1 MDPFAVKSRLTKP
14 QLREFQNRK
23 LHKFITEQI
32 YPFSRHYQHLF
43 NQNKIDPKKIKT
55 IEDLQ
60 RIPFTSKADL
70 IPVGQDSERFR
81 DFILQPDKD
90 KIRRHWPLDRLFKLM
105 ASSMVRG
112 PEYAFQKIRQEYKPV
127 FITFTTGTTARPVP
141 FVYSQ
146 YDIKNLYTSGAR
158 MIDLFCMNEVER
170 SVNMFPY
177 APHLAFW
184 QVVFGGLA
192 ADVLILSTGGG
203 KVMTSE
209 ASVGTLLKMKP
220 SMILGV
226 PSYVYHVL
234 RIAKEKGC
242 DLSSVRKVVLGASKV
257 TDSFK
262 LRLMNLLAAMG
273 AHDVAVF
280 GTYGFTEARCAWGE
294 CPSPAGVS
302 SGYHLYPDKEIF
314 EIVDP
319 KTGEV
324 RKDGEDGELVYT
336 PIDSRASTVIRY
348 RTGDFVKGGITYEPC
363 PYCHRTVPRISSDI
377 IRISDV
383 QDIQLSKI
391 KGTLVNFNN
400 FTYVLSDLEAVT
412 EWQIEIRKKDNDPFE
427 VDELV
432 IYVCVKNGTNCVQL
446 EEEIRKKIS
455 LATEI
460 SPNAVVFLPIEE
472 IVKRLELETASK
484 ERRIID
490 SRPKN

>member
-1 MDPFAVKSRLTKP
+1 MDPFAHTSRLSKQ
-14 QLREFQNRK
+14 QLQELQNRK
-23 LHKFITEQI
+23 LRQFILEQV
-32 YPFSRHYQHLF
+32 YPFSLHYRHLF
-43 NQNKIDPKKIKT
+43 QQNKIDPKKIKT
-55 IEDLQ
+55 IQDLA

-70 IPVGQDSERFR
+70 IPIGQDSERFK
-81 DFILQPDKD
+81 DFILHPNKD
-90 KIRRHWPLDRLFKLM
+90 KIRRCWSIGKVLRLM

-112 PEYAFQKIRQEYKPV
+112 PEFALQKIRREYKPI
-127 FITFTTGTTARPVP
+127 FITFTTGTTAQPVP
-141 FVYSQ
+141 FVYSG

-158 MIDLFCMNEVER
+158 MIDLFQLNETER
-170 SVNMFPY
+170 VVNMFPY

-192 ADVLILSTGGG
+192 SDVLILSTGGG

-220 SMILGV
+220 SMIIGV

-242 DLSSVRKVVLGASKV
+242 DLSFVKKIALGAAKV
-257 TDSFK
+257 SDSFK

-273 AHDVAVF
+273 AHDVAIF

-294 CPSPAGVS
+294 CPAPAGVS

-314 EIVDP
+314 EVIDP

-324 RKDGEDGELVYT
+324 KGDGEDGELVYT

-383 QDIQLSKI
+383 QDIKLSKI

-400 FTYVLSDLEAVT
+400 FTYVLSDIEAVT

-427 VDELV
+427 VDELA
-432 IYVCVKNGTNCVQL
+432 IYVCVKSGTNCAQL
-446 EEEIRKKIS
+446 EEEIRRKIS
-455 LATEI
+455 LTTEV
-460 SPNAVVFLPIEE
+460 SPNAVIFLPIEE

-484 ERRIID
+484 EKRIVD
-490 SRPKN
+490 CRPKP